1 MMHTSS
7 LTLRRCAALLT
18 AGLSLAAVGWPT
30 SSATAATHVV
40 QPNRLLDTRDNT
52 GGHLGRL
59 AAGEV
64 FHLVVAGA
72 GEVPTSARAVA
83 LNVTAVSPQ
92 GDGFLSAWPCEGVE
106 PATSNLNFVS
116 GQTVANS
123 VIVGVGSGGRVC
135 LRSSVATN
143 VLADLSAWFDGSSPV
158 VPLAPDRLVDTR
170 NGVGFANRKLNAGE
184 VLTVAIRNRSGV
196 SNDAGSVIAN
206 ITAVA
211 PDGVGFLTAYPC
223 DQAMPGTSN
232 VNFDRGRNVPNAVVT
247 ALAGSGS
254 FCVTTSVAT
263 HVLVD
268 LMGFMR
274 GGSDSVALRP
284 ARILDTRSGVGAP
297 KGLLSAPLST
307 AVVNISG
314 HSGVPSGTGAVVVNI
329 TSTDA
334 TADGFVTAYP
344 CDRPVP
350 NTSNLNLARGRNVA
364 NLAVVPLANDG
375 TICIAATV
383 YAGGSVHL
391 IADVM
396 GWLPAEA
403 LPAVVPTRFAT
414 LTLDVPLPSGS
425 DCARRVRKASEVRPA
440 NTPKNHASVTPPT
453 LGGPAIFQ
461 RVDGNFAGT
470 SDEIMQWAACKW
482 GVDEDIVRGIAADE
496 SWWNDSQIGDM
507 TSNSSVCAYGH
518 PIGADGRAGLCP
530 QSLGL
535 TQLKWQYHQAAYPQA
550 AQSNAYQLDYSFA
563 VWRSCYEGNETWLN
577 SMGYSAGDVWG
588 CVGLWNSG
596 SWHTTQGE
604 KYVGR
609 VKGFISERVWEQV
622 RFLTP

>member
-1 MMHTSS
+1 MMHASS
-7 LTLRRCAALLT
+7 RRGCAALV
-18 AGLSLAAVGWPT
+18 AAALSLMTTWPT
-30 SSATAATHVV
+30 SPATAATHVV

-64 FHLVVAGA
+64 FQLAVAGV
-72 GEVPTSARAVA
+72 GDVPANARAAA

-92 GDGFLSAWPCEGVE
+92 GDGFLSAWPCGGAE
-106 PATSNLNFVS
+106 PVTSNLNFLS
-116 GQTVANS
+116 RQTVANS

-135 LRSSVATN
+135 LRSSVATD

-170 NGVGFANRKLNAGE
+170 SGVGFANRKLNAGE
-184 VLTVAIRNRSGV
+184 VLTVAVRARSGV
-196 SNDAGSVIAN
+196 STDAGSAIAN

-223 DQAMPGTSN
+223 DQAVPGTSN

-247 ALAGSGS
+247 ALAGNGS
-254 FCVTTSVAT
+254 FCVTTSVTT

-268 LMGFMR
+268 LMGFLR
-274 GGSDSVALRP
+274 EGSDSVALRP
-284 ARILDTRSGVGAP
+284 KRILDTRSGVGAP

-307 AVVNISG
+307 AVVDIAG
-314 HSGVPSGTGAVVVNI
+314 HSGVPTDSGVVVLNI

-334 TADGFVTAYP
+334 SADGFVTAYP

-364 NLAVVPLANDG
+364 NLAVVPMANDG

-383 YAGGSVHL
+383 YARGSVHL

-414 LTLDVPLPSGS
+414 LALDVPLPSGS
-425 DCARRVRKASEVRPA
+425 DCARRVRQAPEIRPA
-440 NTPKNHASVTPPT
+440 NTAKNHATVTPPA
-453 LGGPAIFQ
+453 LDGPAIFQ

-470 SDEIMQWAACKW
+470 TDEIMQWAACKW
-482 GVDEDIVRGIAADE
+482 GVDEDIVRGLAADE

-507 TSNSSVCAYGH
+507 TSDSSLCAYGH
-518 PIGADGRAGLCP
+518 PIGADGISGRCP

-550 AQSNAYQLDYSFA
+550 AASNVYQLDYSFA
-563 VWRSCYEGNETWLN
+563 IWRSCYEGNETRLN
-577 SMGYSAGDVWG
+577 SLGYSAGDVWG
-588 CVGLWNSG
+588 CVGLWYSG
-596 SWHTTQGE
+596 SWHTAGAE
-604 KYVGR
+604 NYVER
-609 VKGFISERVWEQV
+609 VKGFISERVWEQE

>member
-1 MMHTSS
+1 VLLAFSRPS
-7 LTLRRCAALLT
+7 RGFAALLT
-18 AGLSLAAVGWPT
+18 AGLSLAAIGWPT
-30 SSATAATHVV
+30 LSATAATHVV

-64 FHLVVAGA
+64 FQLTVAGA
-72 GEVPTSARAVA
+72 GEVPTSAHAVA

-92 GDGFLSAWPCEGVE
+92 GDGFLSAWPCGSVE
-106 PATSNLNFVS
+106 PDTSNLNFVR

-123 VIVGVGSGGRVC
+123 VMVGVGSAGRVC
-135 LRSSVATN
+135 LRSSVTTD
-143 VLADLSAWFDGSSPV
+143 VLADLSTWFDGSSPV

-170 NGVGFANRKLNAGE
+170 DGVGFASRKLNAGE
-184 VLTVAIRNRSGV
+184 VLAVAVRSRSGG
-196 SNDAGSVIAN
+196 SDASSAIAN

-223 DQAMPGTSN
+223 DQAVPGTSN
-232 VNFDRGRNVPNAVVT
+232 VNFDRGRDVPNAVVT
-247 ALAGSGS
+247 ALAANGS

-268 LMGFMR
+268 LMGVLR
-274 GGSDSVALRP
+274 GGSDAVALRP
-284 ARILDTRSGVGAP
+284 QRILDTRSGVGAP

-307 AVVNISG
+307 AVVSIAG
-314 HSGVPSGTGAVVVNI
+314 HSGVPSGTGAVVMTI

-334 TADGFVTAYP
+334 SADGFVTAYP

-364 NLAVVPLANDG
+364 NLAVVPVANDG
-375 TICIAATV
+375 TVCIAATV

-391 IADVM
+391 IADVL
-396 GWLPAEA
+396 GWLPADA
-403 LPAVVPTRFAT
+403 LPALVPTRFAT
-414 LTLDVPLPSGS
+414 LALGVPLPSGS
-425 DCARRVRKASEVRPA
+425 DCARRVRKAAEIRPA
-440 NTPKNHASVTPPT
+440 NTAKNKATVTPPA

-470 SDEIMQWAACKW
+470 TDEIMQWAACKW

-496 SWWNDSQIGDM
+496 SWWNDSQIGDL

-518 PIGADGRAGLCP
+518 PIGADGKAGQCP

-535 TQLKWQYHQAAYPQA
+535 TQLKWQFHQAAYPQS

-563 VWRSCYEGNETWLN
+563 VMRSCYEGNETWL
-577 SMGYSAGDVWG
+577 SSAGYSAGDIWG

-596 SWHTTQGE
+596 SWHTARGE
-604 KYVGR
+604 SYVGR
-609 VKGFISERVWEQV
+609 VKGFITERVWEQE